1 VAKVEAEMKVMAAA
15 TVEAEAEA
23 ANANTCIITVAVN
36 MTNIIIEEA
45 STHNICCIFVYQILM
60 IT

>member
-1 VAKVEAEMKVMAAA
+1 VAKVEAKMKVIAEA

-23 ANANTCIITVAVN
+23 ANANTCMITVAVN

-45 STHNICCIFVYQILM
+45 STHNICCIFLIRF
-60 IT
+60 